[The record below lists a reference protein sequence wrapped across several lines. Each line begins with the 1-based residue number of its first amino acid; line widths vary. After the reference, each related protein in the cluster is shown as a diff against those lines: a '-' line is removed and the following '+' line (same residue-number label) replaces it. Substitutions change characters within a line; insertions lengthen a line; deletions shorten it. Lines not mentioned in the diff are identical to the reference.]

1 MSTGQSNANVVFS
14 KPCRGVGRVGRALAL
29 ALVGVFGLG
38 ALVACAPEAKAP
50 EAKAP
55 ANQAAPASASP
66 AQKSASAPAVA
77 EGPAAPASPVAAV
90 KTRVEGAPRIVA
102 FGDVH
107 GDLQATLA
115 ALRLA
120 GAIAPDGESWIGGAL
135 VLVQTGDQLDR
146 GDDERAILELFDRLA
161 KEAAAAGGAFHILN
175 GNHELMNAAGDL
187 RYVTPGGFA
196 DFARVPGLKLND
208 PRFAS
213 APEVVRPRLA
223 AFAPGGPY
231 ARMLATRPTVLVV
244 GDTVFAH
251 GGVLP
256 EHVSYGL
263 EKINQEVQ
271 RWLLGQV
278 ATPPAITSG
287 ENSPVWTRDYSM
299 APDAEDCAT
308 LDRALAAIPAK
319 RMVVGHTVQIEGV
332 KSACDGKVW
341 LVDVGMAKHYGGSP
355 AVIEIVGDTVNVL
368 R

>member
-1 MSTGQSNANVVFS
+1 MNTGRRTTANAASNRRRGRRTLGLALGLALGS
-14 KPCRGVGRVGRALAL
+14 ALGVGA
-29 ALVGVFGLG
+29 LG
-38 ALVACAPEAKAP
+38 ACGPEAKAPEAKAPEAKAPEVKAPEAKAP

-55 ANQAAPASASP
+55 ADP
-66 AQKSASAPAVA
+66 SAP
-77 EGPAAPASPVAAV
+77 PV
-90 KTRVEGAPRIVA
+90 KTRVKGAPRIVA

-120 GAIAPDGESWIGGAL
+120 GAIAADGETWIGGSL

-161 KEAAAAGGAFHILN
+161 DEAAAAGGAFYILN

-196 DFARVPGLKLND
+196 DFARVPDLPLND
-208 PRFAS
+208 PKFAS
-213 APEVVRPRLA
+213 VPEVVRPRFA

-231 ARMLATRPTVLVV
+231 ARMLAKRPTVLVV

-263 EKINQEVQ
+263 EKINQEIQ
-271 RWLLGQV
+271 RWLLGQTD
-278 ATPPAITSG
+278 TPPAIASG
-287 ENSPVWTRDYSM
+287 ETSPVWTRDYSM
-299 APDAEDCAT
+299 EPDASDCAT

-332 KSACDGKVW
+332 KSACGGKVW

-355 AVIEIVGDTVNVL
+355 SVIEIVGDTVNVL